1 MKMTVTINTIEIND
15 EELQHLQH
23 DNPFLITSSPQLLF
37 PQNKMGKKRNRKVT
51 ASQIISELIQGLEK

>member
-37 PQNKMGKKRNRKVT
+37 PQNKMERKRTIRSKGRVT
-51 ASQIISELIQGLEK
+51 SS